1 MEKNA
6 RTLRSLKKNRCPTL
20 LKSIQGTIPALLL
33 EGIIKQMLKVLQL
46 YCVSISAGCPNS
58 QKERT
63 KESRLFMGD

>member
-1 MEKNA
+1 MEHSF
-6 RTLRSLKKNRCPTL
+6 L
-20 LKSIQGTIPALLL
+20 IQGTIPALLL
-33 EGIIKQMLKVLQL
+33 EGILKQLLKVLQL